1 MLGGLRAAKTERRS
15 EGIKEQLGSEGCL
28 VQDLAGPGG
37 ERLIDHALD
46 EAVGINDHWGLSE
59 ARVLA
64 QNSEDIPSVGP
75 REEQVKQDGIG
86 L

>member
-1 MLGGLRAAKTERRS
+1 MRAAKAERGA
-15 EGIKEQLGSEGCL
+15 EGIEEELGGEGCL

-46 EAVGINDHWGLSE
+46 KAVGVNDHGGSGE
-59 ARVLA
+59 SRVLA
-64 QNSEDIPSVGP
+64 QNSEDIPSVSA